1 MYLSIRRNF
10 LGIVLS
16 SLGKHGRIVLL
27 GPSNKEKSRRS
38 RADDHGSRCCVLLG
52 DPIDLI
58 TLALPT
64 HLAKLAAAAS
74 TYIIDLF
81 LYLL

>member
-52 DPIDLI
+52 DPIDR
-58 TLALPT
+58 
-64 HLAKLAAAAS
+64 AAAS
-74 TYIIDLF
+74 TYMIDLF